1 MEEEEEV
8 EEGAEKEDEEEGTQ
22 RLVVSLSATTLN
34 RPTVLPHPATLRS
47 SRFYPPHGNPR
58 TEDKNQYER
67 VAISL

>member
-8 EEGAEKEDEEEGTQ
+8 EEAAEKEDEEKGTQ

-34 RPTVLPHPATLRS
+34 RPSSRTPATLRS
-47 SRFYPPHGNPR
+47 SRFYPPYGNPR